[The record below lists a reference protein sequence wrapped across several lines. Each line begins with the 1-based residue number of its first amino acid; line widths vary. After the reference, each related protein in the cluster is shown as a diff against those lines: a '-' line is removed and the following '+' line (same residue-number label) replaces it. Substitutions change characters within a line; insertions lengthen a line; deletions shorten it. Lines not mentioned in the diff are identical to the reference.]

1 MSPPRYRP
9 FEEGEEGLLLP
20 VGAFGSILLEVLER
34 GDSIRFRAGGFS
46 MVPLIM
52 NGDVITVGPLSRRG
66 VATGDVI
73 AFRRSTDDKILT
85 HRVIVDLHDCL
96 VTKGDAAVF
105 PDGMITLD
113 RVIGRVTR
121 VERDGRLVR
130 AGWGRERRLIAMLSR
145 HRLLIPLVAYS
156 RKLRAGWERLR

>member
-20 VGAFGSILLEVLER
+20 VGAFRGILLEILER
-34 GDSIRFRAGGFS
+34 GESIRFRAGGFS
-46 MVPLIM
+46 MVPFIM
-52 NGDVITVGPLSRRG
+52 NGDVITVGPLPPRG

-73 AFRRSTDDKILT
+73 AFRRSNDDKILT
-85 HRVIVDLHDCL
+85 HRVVVDLHDCL
-96 VTKGDAAVF
+96 VTRGDAAVR

-130 AGWGRERRLIAMLSR
+130 AGWGPERRLIAMLSR